1 MLRPLRTPAGAV
13 ALALVLALA
22 VVVPAA
28 ASGSRRDG
36 SELRRAMAAFVKQP
50 GSAPGIVV
58 VVDRGRDGKV
68 LTAGVANTG
77 TGRRIDVD
85 DHMRVASVAK
95 AFTGGVAVALVR
107 DRKLRLDDTVGGLRP
122 DLPDEWAGITL
133 AQLMQHTSGIPDFS
147 EEESFTDALVASLLD
162 PPPPVDLLGYIADPT
177 PSFTPGTQYDYS
189 NSDNV
194 IVALMAESATG
205 KPFARLLK
213 SYVDRPLRLGD
224 TSLPEGAR
232 LPRPFLHG
240 YDVSD
245 GEDVSELF
253 AAGWTFASGGVVST
267 PAEMARFARA
277 YASGR
282 LTNRSTYA
290 RQLRFVEGSSEPP
303 GPGTNSAGLSVF
315 RYQTRCGT
323 VYGHTGNTAGYTQF
337 MAATRDGRRS
347 ATVSINGQITPKSDP
362 TRFAELRAI
371 YELAVCAALR

>member
-1 MLRPLRTPAGAV
+1 MLRPLRTLAAAI
-13 ALALVLALA
+13 ALALVLTLGA
-22 VVVPAA
+22 VTPAA
-28 ASGSRRDG
+28 ASGSGRGG
-36 SELRRAMAAFVKQP
+36 SELRRAMTAFVDRP

-58 VVDRGRDGKV
+58 VLDRGRHDKV
-68 LTAGVANTG
+68 LTAGVANID
-77 TGRRIDVD
+77 TGRRIDDD

-107 DRKLRLDDTVGGLRP
+107 DGRLRLDDTVGELRP
-122 DLPDEWAGITL
+122 DLPDVWAGITL

-147 EEESFTDALVASLLD
+147 EEQSFAEAFGAALLD
-162 PPPPVDLLGYIADPT
+162 PPPPVDLLGFITDPT
-177 PSFTPGTQYDYS
+177 PTFTPGTQYDYS

-194 IVALMAESATG
+194 VVALMAESATG

-213 SYVDRPLRLGD
+213 AYVNRPLRLED

-240 YDVSD
+240 YDVTD

-267 PAEMARFARA
+267 PEEMTRFVRA

-282 LTNRSTYA
+282 LTDRATAA
-290 RQLRFVEGSSEPP
+290 RQFRFVEGSSEPP

-315 RYQTRCGT
+315 RYETRCGT